1 MKPDKT
7 ALCLSIK
14 LALSG
19 LSQYLL
25 RFNDLTKSPVMT
37 VDLKHIQQIMD
48 EADTLFTAQEVEA
61 AIDRVAE
68 QINQQLSMSNPVVFC
83 VMNGGLIFMGKL
95 LTKLTFPLEQSY
107 LHASRYRN
115 EISGGELFW
124 KAKPEVSLMDRE
136 VLIIDDIL
144 DEGHTLAA
152 IVEFCQGAGASKVHT
167 AVLMDKLHDRKARP
181 GLKADFFG
189 LHCEDR
195 YIFGYGMDYKGYW
208 RNAAGIY
215 AVKGL

>member
-1 MKPDKT
+1 MP
-7 ALCLSIK
+7 ANLE
-14 LALSG
+14 
-19 LSQYLL
+19 
-25 RFNDLTKSPVMT
+25 
-37 VDLKHIQQIMD
+37 HIQQIMA
-48 EADTLFTAQEVEA
+48 EADTLFTEQEVEA
-61 AIDRVAE
+61 AIDAIAE
-68 QINQQLSMSNPVVFC
+68 QINQQLANSNPVVFC
-83 VMNGGLIFMGKL
+83 VMNGGLIFSGKL

-115 EISGGELFW
+115 ETTGGELFW
-124 KAKPEVSLMDRE
+124 KAKPEVSFLGRE

-152 IVEFCQGAGASKVHT
+152 IVDFCRHAGASKVHT
-167 AVLMDKLHDRKARP
+167 AVLMDKQHNRKARP
-181 GLKADFFG
+181 DLTADFVG

>member
-1 MKPDKT
+1 MP
-7 ALCLSIK
+7 ANLE
-14 LALSG
+14 
-19 LSQYLL
+19 
-25 RFNDLTKSPVMT
+25 
-37 VDLKHIQQIMD
+37 HIQQIMA
-48 EADTLFTAQEVEA
+48 EADTLFTEQEVEA
-61 AIDRVAE
+61 AIDAIAE
-68 QINQQLSMSNPVVFC
+68 QINQQLANSNPVVFC
-83 VMNGGLIFMGKL
+83 VMNGGLIFSGKL

-115 EISGGELFW
+115 ETNGGELFW
-124 KAKPEVSLMDRE
+124 KAKPEVSFLGRE

-152 IVEFCQGAGASKVHT
+152 IVDFCRHAGASKVHT
-167 AVLMDKLHDRKARP
+167 AVLMDKQHNRKARP
-181 GLKADFFG
+181 DLTADFVG